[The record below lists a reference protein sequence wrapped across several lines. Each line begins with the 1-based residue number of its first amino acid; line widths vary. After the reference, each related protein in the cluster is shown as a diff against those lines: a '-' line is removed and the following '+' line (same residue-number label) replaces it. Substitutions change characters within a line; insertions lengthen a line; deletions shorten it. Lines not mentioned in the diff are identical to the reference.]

1 MGAMELQPAGPGHP
15 CKRMR
20 LGGRQNNM
28 PEEFCMASTCV
39 LPPRSPRWRRTNV
52 LPSVFE
58 MDGTSSVADPPRA
71 SLPYPK
77 TARAGNRAA
86 DARTKPARYRSA
98 RPTARYDADAV
109 RVPSREDL
117 SRDATPKGSASRA
130 SQSVFLL
137 KPFSSRT
144 PLKNLHS
151 QGGDGAFRIV
161 PHPRAGHVLVANFD
175 IPRGYKTVFWGTR
188 KTWKA
193 TEGKEGEDYAMC
205 FRSNGGVI
213 DPTTH
218 KRGSQMQFMSNPGP
232 NERQNMRSTNE
243 FYGKT
248 YEDGLV
254 GREFVVMHD
263 VKKNHQLLIWYG
275 YSWFDARGIDRIDVG
290 TKRYPA
296 TLRET
301 KDEKDTKKAKKKSPV
316 AKDAKPPLRD
326 ATNEREKM
334 NAAA

>member
-1 MGAMELQPAGPGHP
+1 
-15 CKRMR
+15 MR
-20 LGGRQNNM
+20 V
-28 PEEFCMASTCV
+28 TV
-39 LPPRSPRWRRTNV
+39 LSGPPRGTTQTRCSPHPAKTSHATRRRNDPLLALSERRFQGDV
-52 LPSVFE
+52 LTAHP
-58 MDGTSSVADPPRA
+58 A
-71 SLPYPK
+71 K
-77 TARAGNRAA
+77 T
-86 DARTKPARYRSA
+86 
-98 RPTARYDADAV
+98 
-109 RVPSREDL
+109 
-117 SRDATPKGSASRA
+117 
-130 SQSVFLL
+130 
-137 KPFSSRT
+137 
-144 PLKNLHS
+144 LHS

-205 FRSNGGVI
+205 FRTNGGVI

-301 KDEKDTKKAKKKSPV
+301 KDEKDAKKAKKKSSV
-316 AKDAKPPLRD
+316 AKTAKAAKPPLGD
-326 ATNEREKM
+326 ATNAREKAD
-334 NAAA
+334 AAG

>member
-1 MGAMELQPAGPGHP
+1 M
-15 CKRMR
+15 
-20 LGGRQNNM
+20 
-28 PEEFCMASTCV
+28 
-39 LPPRSPRWRRTNV
+39 
-52 LPSVFE
+52 
-58 MDGTSSVADPPRA
+58 
-71 SLPYPK
+71 
-77 TARAGNRAA
+77 
-86 DARTKPARYRSA
+86 
-98 RPTARYDADAV
+98 
-109 RVPSREDL
+109 
-117 SRDATPKGSASRA
+117 
-130 SQSVFLL
+130 
-137 KPFSSRT
+137 
-144 PLKNLHS
+144 
-151 QGGDGAFRIV
+151 
-161 PHPRAGHVLVANFD
+161 ANFD

-275 YSWFDARGIDRIDVG
+275 TRGSTRAASIASTSAPSG
-290 TKRYPA
+290 TPRRSGRPR
-296 TLRET
+296 TRRT
-301 KDEKDTKKAKKKSPV
+301 RRRPRRSRRSRRTT
-316 AKDAKPPLRD
+316 KPPLRD

>member
-1 MGAMELQPAGPGHP
+1 M
-15 CKRMR
+15 
-20 LGGRQNNM
+20 
-28 PEEFCMASTCV
+28 
-39 LPPRSPRWRRTNV
+39 
-52 LPSVFE
+52 
-58 MDGTSSVADPPRA
+58 
-71 SLPYPK
+71 
-77 TARAGNRAA
+77 
-86 DARTKPARYRSA
+86 
-98 RPTARYDADAV
+98 

-193 TEGKEGEDYAMC
+193 TEGKEGEDYDAQ
-205 FRSNGGVI
+205 SNGGAI

-275 YSWFDARGIDRIDVG
+275 YRGSSARHRDAPRRHRGPRD
-290 TKRYPA
+290 A
-296 TLRET
+296 RET
-301 KDEKDTKKAKKKSPV
+301 KDEKDAKKAKKAAGREGHQAAAPT
-316 AKDAKPPLRD
+316 PR
-326 ATNEREKM
+326 NERE
-334 NAAA
+334 

>member
-1 MGAMELQPAGPGHP
+1 M
-15 CKRMR
+15 
-20 LGGRQNNM
+20 
-28 PEEFCMASTCV
+28 
-39 LPPRSPRWRRTNV
+39 
-52 LPSVFE
+52 
-58 MDGTSSVADPPRA
+58 
-71 SLPYPK
+71 
-77 TARAGNRAA
+77 
-86 DARTKPARYRSA
+86 
-98 RPTARYDADAV
+98 

-316 AKDAKPPLRD
+316 AKDDKPPLRD

>member
-1 MGAMELQPAGPGHP
+1 M
-15 CKRMR
+15 
-20 LGGRQNNM
+20 
-28 PEEFCMASTCV
+28 
-39 LPPRSPRWRRTNV
+39 
-52 LPSVFE
+52 
-58 MDGTSSVADPPRA
+58 
-71 SLPYPK
+71 
-77 TARAGNRAA
+77 
-86 DARTKPARYRSA
+86 
-98 RPTARYDADAV
+98 

-117 SRDATPKGSASRA
+117 SRDATPEDP
-130 SQSVFLL
+130 LL
-137 KPFSSRT
+137 RFAKCLSSET
-144 PLKNLHS
+144 VLFTHPAQNLHS

-301 KDEKDTKKAKKKSPV
+301 KDDKDTKKAKKKSPV